1 MKEVENVLRILEE
14 TRKSIEN
21 CDSARIYNLSNQTI
35 NTASLT
41 KDPDNIAV
49 AVFVYALSKIVGC
62 QEDHKFKGVER
73 LRKNIP
79 KQLDYLIK
87 DIKKGDEIRFRKDL
101 HDIRKEITK
110 VSGKLK
116 EYIKFVFRKAQVN
129 KATKI
134 YEHGISQ
141 ELTAKLLGVTSW
153 EIQEYAGPKGVSD
166 IPLGKTLDTKTRIKV
181 VESFFK

>member
-62 QEDHKFKGVER
+62 QEDHKF
-73 LRKNIP
+73 
-79 KQLDYLIK
+79 K